1 MAVAVVALVA
11 AATVAFP
18 VGAQALDRGSP
29 MQTVRISNGLYLF
42 WYEVAGATGYDV
54 QMRSL
59 GSDNT
64 WQQWNSVDY
73 SGTYQPLIVTGLVSG
88 TKYQWRVRA
97 KNGTQT
103 GPWSPTDDD
112 TDPAYNQT
120 VTAFGSGVPNAP
132 IITAVSGTAQS
143 ITVGWIPGESR
154 SGVAADGWVVSYF
167 WYDENDQYHIRRS
180 ERLAASARTHTF
192 NVATGVDVEYE
203 VFVRSYAGTR
213 AAGASSNVVCVIP
226 NRVHAAPHTRL
237 PPPRT
242 PTQNPTPQPTPTTPT
257 TQPPPDNDNPPPDN
271 NEDPP
276 PDNNEDPPPDNDN
289 PPPDNNDN
297 PPPNNDNPPPN
308 NDNPPPNN
316 ENPPPNNENPPP
328 GNENPP
334 PGNDSPPP
342 GDADVPQSDDPGDP
356 PSRTPR
362 GKWRDVDVERV
373 GGPDR
378 ITTGVTVAETYA
390 ERRRNAGDDIDSVI
404 VATSLRFPDA
414 LSASSLAGL
423 IDAPILLTE
432 LDRLSKPTAEFIEAH
447 GIERVF
453 IMGEHEAVSYKVQ
466 RAIEALEPVREVIRL
481 GGADRYETSVKIAEY
496 VGTPGSFCGTNRR
509 TVLLATGTKFPDALA
524 AAPVAAVGKHSLLL
538 SYPDRLPPLVRTHL
552 HQGAL
557 EGSIDRVVIVGETSA
572 VSRSVEQ
579 MLARLGLI
587 TVRVGGADRYDT
599 AALLAKYAVDDTS
612 PTPAG
617 CLGNK
622 AAAIVTGRTFADAL
636 VAGPLIAYAQ
646 GPTLLLNPPS
656 FIPAPVVR
664 VLRAGIFDR
673 EAVELVVVGGR
684 RALPDQ
690 QVKWV
695 RDILRRA
702 D

>member
-1 MAVAVVALVA
+1 MGRRRMRRGAVAVAVVALVA
-11 AATVAFP
+11 AAAVAFP
-18 VGAQALDRGSP
+18 VGAQALDRTSP

-59 GSDNT
+59 GSGNT
-64 WQQWNSVDY
+64 WQQWNSVDH

-97 KNGTQT
+97 KNGAQT

-154 SGVAADGWVVSYF
+154 SGVPADGWVVSYF

-226 NRVHAAPHTRL
+226 NRVHAPPHTRL

-242 PTQNPTPQPTPTTPT
+242 PTQTSTPPPTPTT
-257 TQPPPDNDNPPPDN
+257 QPPDN

-276 PDNNEDPPPDNDN
+276 PGNE
-289 PPPDNNDN
+289 N
-297 PPPNNDNPPPN
+297 PPPNNDNPPPG
-308 NDNPPPNN
+308 N
-316 ENPPPNNENPPP
+316 ENPPPNNDNPPP
-328 GNENPP
+328 GNEN
-334 PGNDSPPP
+334 PPP

-378 ITTGVTVAETYA
+378 ITTAVTVAETYA
-390 ERRRNAGDDIDSVI
+390 EMRRDSGDDIDSVI

-453 IMGEHEAVSYKVQ
+453 IMGEHEAVSYEVQ

-509 TVLLATGTKFPDALA
+509 TVLLATGTRFPDALA

-538 SYPDRLPPLVRTHL
+538 TYPDRLPPLVRAHL
-552 HQGAL
+552 HQGRL
-557 EGSIDRVVIVGETSA
+557 DGSIDRVVIVGETSA

-579 MLARLGLI
+579 MLARLGLV

-599 AALLAKYAVDDTS
+599 AALLAKYAVDVTT

-617 CLGNK
+617 CLGNR
-622 AAAIVTGRTFADAL
+622 AAAVVTGRTFADAL

-684 RALPDQ
+684 EALPDQ